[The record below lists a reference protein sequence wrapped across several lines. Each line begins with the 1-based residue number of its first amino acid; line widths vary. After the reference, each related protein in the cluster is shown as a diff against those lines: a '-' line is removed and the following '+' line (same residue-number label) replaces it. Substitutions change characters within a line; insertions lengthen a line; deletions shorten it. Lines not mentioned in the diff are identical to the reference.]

1 MVRAQ
6 ESIIIH
12 TQTGADPE
20 KETKRRELKGII
32 FGKLHVFMLYMCINI
47 NIKHPTRIK

>member
-1 MVRAQ
+1 MNSSLITIKGPVFRKMVRAQ

-20 KETKRRELKGII
+20 KGMVAIEETKGEGVEGHY
-32 FGKLHVFMLYMCINI
+32 FW
-47 NIKHPTRIK
+47 